1 MRRLICEMPTNALN
15 KVFASMSKDIFKLTV
30 DSLPDQVAYVLSQK
44 KGKVIFPNDEM
55 IKNKL
60 LTRDAYKF
68 PHIKYILEQIER
80 KQGKE
85 IVEFEDM
92 TIEHI
97 MPQALTA
104 KWKIDL
110 GKKADEIHEKYLH
123 CIEIGRAHV

>member
-1 MRRLICEMPTNALN
+1 M
-15 KVFASMSKDIFKLTV
+15 
-30 DSLPDQVAYVLSQK
+30 
-44 KGKVIFPNDEM
+44 IFPNDEM

-110 GKKADEIHEKYLH
+110 GKKADEIQ
-123 CIEIGRAHV
+123 IGRAHV